1 MTKSMKPFSFFL
13 WSLLFGSLALL
24 SAPVNAA
31 TAVNELRPHDIWTLP
46 SPYATIQSTGQTT
59 PWGVDNT
66 NGINALQAHTEGYT
80 GAGVVVAVVDTGV
93 NYNHE
98 DLSANIWSPANGD
111 CIIRGEFVSGGC
123 PNGGY
128 DFVNDDNMPLDD
140 DNHGTAVAGI
150 IAAED
155 NSVGVIGVAPDA
167 QLMVI
172 RALTYTSGSLNTIA
186 KSVQFAIENGADV
199 INMSLGSDYTGF
211 TLATLQDVIAEA
223 EAAGIP
229 VIASSG
235 NSSTNASQF
244 PSRFESVIAVGAIQE
259 IATGLNPYQNFETR
273 LGYFSNFGK
282 VDVVAPG
289 MGIITT
295 TDTGGYSDGDLVGT
309 SLAAPYVTGAVALLK
324 QKDPTLT
331 PQEVRNLL
339 QTTATDFGRTGK
351 DDFYGSGLVNVDAA
365 LDSIGDASTKIVL
378 IEGNWS
384 QNSSIEY
391 SPGYYLEPLTYTVM
405 LPANGYT
412 TSRLR
417 VRVATADGTPVV
429 GETVRLELSAGA
441 VLDSTTAVTHASGIA
456 YFTILVDDTVGQA
469 TATATLSST
478 GATDALV
485 LTYADTLLVN
495 DTGQPDRTVYDGW
508 HLSQALEANDVHWR
522 MSAHPYPAWETALN
536 DYDRVIWATGS
547 YSLSTPEQQIIKT
560 YLDHG
565 GNILVTG
572 GDILHTYN
580 YYATDSAAS
589 DPYNLL
595 NTNLILSS
603 YFHVSY
609 AKPVASSQ
617 IFVGDGVFDATGGY
631 LGDYGN
637 AEDNYPYSDVI
648 AVKKGGTVAGYF
660 CSNTEPGLVITDS
673 TYRSAFFSAALNNF
687 ERATAAELLGS
698 LLAFLSGEKLP
709 TGSAT
714 LSSSCD
720 SSTTENDGTASDP
733 SSIPV
738 EVSAPLSSETN
749 ADLVQPSLKHP
760 VLTVDATTV
769 TLSWDDN
776 SALHSSIAYAI
787 DRNGALITQNTGTNS
802 TVTLS
807 GLTAGE
813 TYELAV
819 YGIYPSGYTSP
830 LLTETVTITAV
841 PAQPTVH
848 KKSRY
853 TLTAAFA
860 DIENNQF
867 ITGQL
872 LSPTHDVL
880 STASSAADKA
890 TLTFR
895 GLASDTNYQLR
906 GQVVT
911 TNSDGSLTRT
921 PLSTLVTGKTF
932 PDRVKKISLL
942 KKKQTSVHLQ
952 WKRPTRKGVKKY
964 VLQLDKKNNRAYKKI
979 ATINIKKT
987 KKETVKQWVQNLE
1000 KGKSYRVRL
1009 KIHFTNGEKGPF
1021 TKYYSFKTKS
1031 QETD

>member
-1 MTKSMKPFSFFL
+1 MKRFSFFL
-13 WSLLFGSLALL
+13 WSLLCGNLILL
-24 SAPVNAA
+24 GTSASAA
-31 TAVNELRPHDIWTLP
+31 PLEEKIRPHEIWSVPTHQFR
-46 SPYATIQSTGQTT
+46 IQTVGSQTT
-59 PWGVDNT
+59 PWGVNNT
-66 NGINALQAHTEGYT
+66 NGIHALQAHTEGYT
-80 GAGVVVAVVDTGV
+80 GEGVVIAVVDTGV

-98 DLSANIWSPANGD
+98 DLSANIWSPSNGD
-111 CIIRGEFVSGGC
+111 CFIHGVFVSGGC

-128 DFVNDDNMPLDD
+128 DFVDEDNAPMDD
-140 DNHGTAVAGI
+140 DNHGTDVAGI

-155 NSVGVIGVAPDA
+155 NSAGVIGVAPAA
-167 QLMVI
+167 QLMVV
-172 RALTYTSGSLNTIA
+172 RALTYSSGSLSNI
-186 KSVQFAIENGADV
+186 VEGVEFAIENGADV
-199 INMSLGSDYTGF
+199 INMSLGSDYTGY
-211 TLATLQDVIAEA
+211 TYGALQDVIAEA
-223 EAAGIP
+223 ETAGIP

-244 PSRFESVIAVGAIQE
+244 PSRFESVIAVGAVQE
-259 IATGLNPYQNFETR
+259 TATGLNPHQDFETR

-289 MGIITT
+289 MGIIST
-295 TDTGGYSDGDLVGT
+295 TDTGGYSDADLVGT

-331 PQEVRNLL
+331 PQEVRNVL
-339 QTTATDFGRTGK
+339 QTTATDLGRTGK

-365 LDSIGDASTKIVL
+365 LDSIGDGSTKTIL

-391 SPGYYLEPLTYTVM
+391 SSGYYLEPLTYTMM

-429 GETVRLELSAGA
+429 GETVSLALSAGA
-441 VLDSTTAVTHASGIA
+441 VLDSTTATTDASGIA
-456 YFTILVDDTVGQA
+456 YFRVLVDDAAGEA
-469 TATATLSST
+469 TATATLNST
-478 GATDALV
+478 AATDAMT

-495 DTGQPDRTVYDGW
+495 DTGQPDESVYDGW
-508 HLSQALEANDVHWR
+508 YLYQALEANDVHWR
-522 MSAHPYPAWETALN
+522 MSPHPYPTWETALN
-536 DYDRVIWATGS
+536 DYDRVIWASGS
-547 YSLSTPEQQIIKT
+547 YGLSTPEQEIIKT
-560 YLDHG
+560 YLKNG
-565 GNILVTG
+565 GNMLVTG
-572 GDILHTYN
+572 GDILHTYQ
-580 YYATDSAAS
+580 YYTTDSGAS

-595 NTNLILSS
+595 NTDIVLSS
-603 YFHVSY
+603 YLHVGY

-617 IFVGDGVFDATGGY
+617 TFVGDGVFDATGGY
-631 LGDYGN
+631 LGDYGDV
-637 AEDNYPYSDVI
+637 EDNYYYSDVI
-648 AVKKGGTVAGYF
+648 SAKKGGTVAGYF

-698 LLAFLSGEKLP
+698 LLAFLSGEEMP

-714 LSSSCD
+714 LSTSCD
-720 SSTTENDGTASDP
+720 SSTTIDDGTADDP
-733 SSIPV
+733 SADPV
-738 EVSAPLSSETN
+738 EVPAPLASETN

-760 VLTVDATTV
+760 VITVDGTTV
-769 TLSWDDN
+769 TMTWDDN
-776 SALHSSIAYAI
+776 SALHSSIASAV
-787 DRNGALITQNTGTNS
+787 DRSGTLITENTGTTS

-807 GLTAGE
+807 GFTAGE

-819 YGIYPSGYTSP
+819 YGIYPSGYTTP
-830 LLTETVTITAV
+830 LFTETVTIRAAV
-841 PAQPTVH
+841 AEPTLQ
-848 KKSRY
+848 KKTRY

-860 DIENNQF
+860 DIESNQF

-872 LSPTHDVL
+872 LSLTNDVL
-880 STASSAADKA
+880 STASTAAEKS

-895 GLASDTNYQLR
+895 GLDADTKYQLR

-921 PLSTLVTGKTF
+921 PLSTLVSGKTF
-932 PDRVKKISLL
+932 PDRVKKISVL
-942 KKKQTSVHLQ
+942 KKKETSVQLQ
-952 WKRPTRKGVKKY
+952 WKRPKEKGVKKY
-964 VLQLDKKNNRAYKKI
+964 VLQLDKKSNGAYKKI
-979 ATINIKKT
+979 ATMNIKKT
-987 KKETVKQWVQNLE
+987 KKATVKYWVQNLE

-1031 QETD
+1031 